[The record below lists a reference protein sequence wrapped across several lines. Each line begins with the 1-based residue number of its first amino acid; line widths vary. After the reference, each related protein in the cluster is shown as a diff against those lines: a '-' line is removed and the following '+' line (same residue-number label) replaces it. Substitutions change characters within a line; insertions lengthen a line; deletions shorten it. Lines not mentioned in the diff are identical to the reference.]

1 MMRYYRNLF
10 LLFVR
15 ALIFVCFNK
24 NKYGKGKKKVYS
36 SCTYWFFFVAH
47 LYDSNVQKGAVH
59 SYGQRGE
66 QHDDRANQELEEHGE
81 RGDGVPA
88 WHEPRLPRYERP

>member
-24 NKYGKGKKKVYS
+24 NKYGIGLL
-36 SCTYWFFFVAH
+36 VAH

>member
-1 MMRYYRNLF
+1 
-10 LLFVR
+10 LFVSTKINTVR
-15 ALIFVCFNK
+15 EK
-24 NKYGKGKKKVYS
+24 RR
-36 SCTYWFFFVAH
+36 CTVPVRIGFFFVAY

>member
-1 MMRYYRNLF
+1 
-10 LLFVR
+10 LFVSTKINTVR
-15 ALIFVCFNK
+15 EK
-24 NKYGKGKKKVYS
+24 RR
-36 SCTYWFFFVAH
+36 CTVPVRIGLLVAH

>member
-1 MMRYYRNLF
+1 MAY
-10 LLFVR
+10 
-15 ALIFVCFNK
+15 
-24 NKYGKGKKKVYS
+24 
-36 SCTYWFFFVAH
+36 

-88 WHEPRLPRYERP
+88 WHEP